1 MTLHC
6 HDHLLAIAGG
16 TGGVATPKLEAEL
29 AGFSN
34 VKGNPEVGIRVACRN
49 GLYEASVE
57 LKLKSRFMK
66 IESTPFWSGSEEEIL
81 NALRSTQAG
90 LSTAESEQRQ
100 RLAANESLAN
110 RGKSSWSILASQ
122 FNNPIILLL
131 FVSAVLSWLLDD
143 ATNAIIIL
151 TILGLSG
158 LLSFWQERSAA
169 DAVARLLAVIET
181 KSIVLRD
188 GREASVPR
196 SEIVPGDVVVL
207 RSGTLVPGDCRLL
220 ESRELCVDESA
231 LTGESFPVEKST
243 GSLAVDT
250 ALSKRTNSLFLGT
263 HVVSGIAKAI
273 VVEAGKR
280 TEFGRISKKLEDR
293 APMTGFEHG
302 LRNFG
307 KLLLGITFVLVIVVF
322 LANIWLHRPVVE
334 SLLFALALAV
344 GMTPQLLPA
353 ITSVVLA
360 NGAKSMAQ
368 SQVIVKRLLA
378 IENFGGMDFLCLD
391 KTGTLT
397 EGKVELQSTRNPLGQ
412 ESSEVLRM
420 ASINAH
426 VEAGFE
432 NPIDTA
438 IRRVAPLLPAG
449 VKRLDEVP
457 YDFSRKRLSVL
468 VIDHGETCMITK
480 GAVSNILDVCTQVAA
495 VDGAPVPI
503 ETMRAKIDSQFVQW
517 SDEGNR
523 VLAIAYRSIKKTEI
537 EKADE
542 AAMTFAGF
550 LIFSDPPKA
559 TIVTT
564 MQELAGLGIQLKLI
578 TGDNRA
584 VAVAIGR
591 RVGLRCIEVLTG
603 TEIRNMSA
611 SQLRARALEV
621 DIFAE
626 IEPEQKET
634 IVVALKSSQ
643 HIVGFLGDGI
653 NDAPALHAADVGISV
668 EGAVDVAKEAAQV
681 LLLKSDLSVLAKG
694 VYEGRRTL
702 ANTLKYVFVSISANF
717 GYMLSMAIASLF
729 LPFLP
734 LLPTQILLIN
744 LLADF
749 PAMALAT
756 DSVDAEIV
764 QRPRQWDMRS
774 ILRFMLLFGLIG
786 TCFDMLT
793 FAGLIYLFHATEE
806 QFRTGWFMVSIF
818 TGLLIMLA
826 VRTRRPFFRSR
837 PGRWLLAAAAA
848 VALITL
854 TLPFTNLGKVVE
866 LVRPTP
872 ALLGLV
878 VFISACYAVAMELGK
893 SIFYGRHRRDGAIE
907 IGSHLS
913 NKLVKQ

>member
-1 MTLHC
+1 MT
-6 HDHLLAIAGG
+6 
-16 TGGVATPKLEAEL
+16 
-29 AGFSN
+29 
-34 VKGNPEVGIRVACRN
+34 
-49 GLYEASVE
+49 
-57 LKLKSRFMK
+57 
-66 IESTPFWSGSEEEIL
+66 
-81 NALRSTQAG
+81 
-90 LSTAESEQRQ
+90 
-100 RLAANESLAN
+100 
-110 RGKSSWSILASQ
+110 
-122 FNNPIILLL
+122 
-131 FVSAVLSWLLDD
+131 
-143 ATNAIIIL
+143 
-151 TILGLSG
+151 
-158 LLSFWQERSAA
+158 
-169 DAVARLLAVIET
+169 
-181 KSIVLRD
+181 
-188 GREASVPR
+188 
-196 SEIVPGDVVVL
+196 
-207 RSGTLVPGDCRLL
+207 
-220 ESRELCVDESA
+220 
-231 LTGESFPVEKST
+231 
-243 GSLAVDT
+243 
-250 ALSKRTNSLFLGT
+250 
-263 HVVSGIAKAI
+263 
-273 VVEAGKR
+273 
-280 TEFGRISKKLEDR
+280 
-293 APMTGFEHG
+293 
-302 LRNFG
+302 
-307 KLLLGITFVLVIVVF
+307 
-322 LANIWLHRPVVE
+322 
-334 SLLFALALAV
+334 
-344 GMTPQLLPA
+344 
-353 ITSVVLA
+353 
-360 NGAKSMAQ
+360 
-368 SQVIVKRLLA
+368 
-378 IENFGGMDFLCLD
+378 
-391 KTGTLT
+391 
-397 EGKVELQSTRNPLGQ
+397 
-412 ESSEVLRM
+412 
-420 ASINAH
+420 SINAH

-438 IRRVAPLLPAG
+438 IRRVGPLLPAG

-457 YDFSRKRLSVL
+457 YDFSRKRLNVL

-480 GAVSNILDVCTQVAA
+480 GAVSDILDVCTHVAA

-503 ETMRAKIDSQFVQW
+503 ETMRAKIDSQFAQW

-537 EKADE
+537 EKSDE

-611 SQLRARALEV
+611 SQWRARALEV

-634 IVVALKSSQ
+634 IVVALKSFQ

-653 NDAPALHAADVGISV
+653 NDAPALHAADVGIAV
-668 EGAVDVAKEAAQV
+668 EGAVDVAKETAQV

-702 ANTLKYVFVSISANF
+702 ANTLKYALKYVFVSISANF

-734 LLPTQILLIN
+734 TQILLIK

-907 IGSHLS
+907 TGSHLS